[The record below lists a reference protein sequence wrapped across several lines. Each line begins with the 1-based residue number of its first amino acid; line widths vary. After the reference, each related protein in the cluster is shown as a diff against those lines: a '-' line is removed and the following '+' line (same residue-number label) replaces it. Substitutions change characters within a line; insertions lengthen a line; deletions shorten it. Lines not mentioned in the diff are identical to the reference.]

1 MKFFVKDPQ
10 NNCRKI
16 PVATYSFLSTIR
28 NRIFDYVETTHS
40 IFVSDEISSFASAGT
55 FDWKRSEF
63 RDEYYGHL
71 KSLLSKRPNYRER
84 NTINYGKYKIAI
96 DPSIDNCIE
105 KLKTKGKIREN
116 DLKDWK
122 DFVKQKV
129 SKRIKK
135 LRKHSYFLKTFRILN
150 NGKC

>member
-55 FDWKRSEF
+55 FD
-63 RDEYYGHL
+63 
-71 KSLLSKRPNYRER
+71 
-84 NTINYGKYKIAI
+84 
-96 DPSIDNCIE
+96 
-105 KLKTKGKIREN
+105 
-116 DLKDWK
+116 
-122 DFVKQKV
+122 
-129 SKRIKK
+129 
-135 LRKHSYFLKTFRILN
+135 
-150 NGKC
+150 